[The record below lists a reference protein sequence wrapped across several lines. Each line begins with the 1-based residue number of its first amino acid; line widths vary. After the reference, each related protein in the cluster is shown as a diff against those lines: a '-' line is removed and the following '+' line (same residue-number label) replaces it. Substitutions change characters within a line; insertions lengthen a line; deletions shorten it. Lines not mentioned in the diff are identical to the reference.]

1 MRRRILQST
10 LIVVAITGLMLG
22 GPLAFASWR
31 LVEDFT
37 RSDLLTRLEQ
47 VVARLDD
54 QGAAVLDSAD
64 PGPEPGPGADP
75 GQGQD
80 LGPLEL
86 ALPPGGQLVVDSP
99 RGGRSVLG
107 ADPGPDAVVE
117 SLPLG
122 LRGTVRL
129 AVPGDAMRRTQ
140 MQVVA
145 LVGLLVVL
153 SVGVG
158 AAIAT
163 VTARRLGGPL
173 QDVADRA
180 ARLGAGDFRPAPRRH
195 GIPELDRVADVL
207 DTSAAALAE
216 LVQRERDLV
225 GDVSHQLRS
234 RLTALQLRLDEIAA
248 HPDPAIAAEAE
259 AALEQAERLSTVLDE
274 LLRATEEARAAT
286 AEPVQLVGLLG
297 DVVADWRAQ
306 AEAERRTLRLR
317 ADRELRARVTPGR
330 LREALGVLIDN
341 ALRHGG
347 GEVTLSARPG
357 GAGREGMVVLE
368 VTDAGDGVPEAL
380 APHVFDRGV
389 SGASSTGVGLAL
401 ARALIEADGGR
412 LELSSARPATFAVYL
427 RVPRAE
433 DLAGSPRPDAGSVR

>member
-10 LIVVAITGLMLG
+10 LIVVAITGLVLG

-37 RSDLLTRLEQ
+37 RTDLLTRLEQ
-47 VVARLDD
+47 VVARLDAQNAAALNGASRPPTD
-54 QGAAVLDSAD
+54 QSPVDRRGA
-64 PGPEPGPGADP
+64 
-75 GQGQD
+75 QD
-80 LGPLEL
+80 LGSVEL

-99 RGGRSVLG
+99 STGRSVLG
-107 ADPGPDAVVE
+107 GDPGPGAVTE

-122 LRGTVRL
+122 LRGVARL
-129 AVPGDAMRRTQ
+129 SVPGDVMRRTQ

-153 SVGVG
+153 SVGLG

-173 QDVADRA
+173 QDVAERA
-180 ARLGAGDFRPAPRRH
+180 ARLGSGDFRLEPQRH

-207 DTSAAALAE
+207 DTSATALAE

-234 RLTALQLRLDEIAA
+234 RLTALQLRLDELAA

-259 AALEQAERLSTVLDE
+259 AALEQAERLNAVLNE
-274 LLRATEEARAAT
+274 LLQATEDARAAT
-286 AEPVQLVGLLG
+286 AEPVQLAGLLG
-297 DVVADWRAQ
+297 AVVADWRVQARAQ
-306 AEAERRTLRLR
+306 RRMVRLR
-317 ADRELRARVTPGR
+317 VDSGLRARVTPGR

-347 GEVTLSARPG
+347 GEVILSARPG
-357 GAGREGMVVLE
+357 GQGREGMVVVE
-368 VTDAGDGVPEAL
+368 VTDAGEGVPEAL

-389 SGASSTGVGLAL
+389 SGASSTGLGLAL
-401 ARALIEADGGR
+401 ARALVEADGGR

-433 DLAGSPRPDAGSVR
+433 DMADSPRPGAGAVR